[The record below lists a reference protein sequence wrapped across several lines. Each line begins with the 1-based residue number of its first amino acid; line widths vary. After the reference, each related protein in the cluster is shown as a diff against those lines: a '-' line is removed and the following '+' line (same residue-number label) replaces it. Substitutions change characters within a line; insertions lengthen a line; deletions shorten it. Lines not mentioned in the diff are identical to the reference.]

1 VTDRPRLLVVD
12 DDVELCESLA
22 DALTD
27 AGYEP
32 VTAADGLRALLLS
45 RDELAPRLI
54 LLDLMMPDMSGW
66 EFRELQLRDEQMKH
80 IPVVVMTASRDLR
93 HHPVQA
99 TAFLFKPFTLEE
111 LLEQVQRV
119 VSPAESSGAPGRY

>member
-1 VTDRPRLLVVD
+1 LTARPRLLVVD

-27 AGYEP
+27 AGYDP
-32 VTAADGLRALLLS
+32 VTAGDGARALSLS
-45 RDELAPRLI
+45 HDAPKPQLI
-54 LLDLMMPDMSGW
+54 LLDLMMPEMNGW
-66 EFRELQLRDEQMKH
+66 EFREVQLHDQVVKD

-93 HHPVQA
+93 RHPVDA
-99 TAFLFKPFTLEE
+99 DAFLFKPFTLDD

-119 VSPAESSGAPGRY
+119 VRPANRT

>member
-1 VTDRPRLLVVD
+1 MTARPRLLVVD

-27 AGYEP
+27 AGYDP
-32 VTAADGLRALLLS
+32 VTAGDGARALALS
-45 RDELAPRLI
+45 HDMPAPQLI
-54 LLDLMMPDMSGW
+54 LLDLMMPEMNGW
-66 EFRELQLRDEQMKH
+66 EFREVQLHDQVVKD

-93 HHPVQA
+93 RHPVDA
-99 TAFLFKPFTLEE
+99 DAFLFKPFTLDD

-119 VSPAESSGAPGRY
+119 VRPATRA

>member
-1 VTDRPRLLVVD
+1 MSARPRLLVVD
-12 DDVELCESLA
+12 DDAELCESMA

-32 VTAADGLRALLLS
+32 VTAGDGLRAMTLS
-45 RDELAPRLI
+45 RDGQAPRLI
-54 LLDLMMPDMSGW
+54 LLDLMMPDMNGW
-66 EFRELQLRDEQMKH
+66 QFREQQLRDQQTKD

-93 HHPVQA
+93 RHPVQA
-99 TAFLFKPFTLEE
+99 DAFLFKPFTLDD

-119 VSPAESSGAPGRY
+119 ISPADDVASS

>member
-1 VTDRPRLLVVD
+1 MSERPRLLVVD
-12 DDVELCESLA
+12 DDAELCESIT

-32 VTAADGLRALLLS
+32 VTAGDGLRAMTLS
-45 RDELAPRLI
+45 RDGEAPRLI
-54 LLDLMMPDMSGW
+54 LLDLMMPDMNGW
-66 EFRELQLRDEQMKH
+66 EFREQQLSDQQTKD

-93 HHPVQA
+93 RHPVQA
-99 TAFLFKPFTLEE
+99 DAFLFKPFTLDD

-119 VSPAESSGAPGRY
+119 IRPGDDGRSS

>member
-1 VTDRPRLLVVD
+1 LSERPRLLVVD
-12 DDVELCESLA
+12 DDAELCESIT

-32 VTAADGLRALLLS
+32 VTAGDGLRAMTLS
-45 RDELAPRLI
+45 RDGEAPRLI
-54 LLDLMMPDMSGW
+54 LLDLMMPDMNGW
-66 EFRELQLRDEQMKH
+66 EFREQQLSDQQTKD

-93 HHPVQA
+93 RHPVQA
-99 TAFLFKPFTLEE
+99 DAFLFKPFTLDD

-119 VSPAESSGAPGRY
+119 IRPGDDGRSS